1 MPVKTY
7 GLVGKSGTGKSYHA
21 MTLCWERKIEAIVD
35 DGLFILRGGVAA
47 GISAKRQATKVG
59 AIKTALFLEEAHQ
72 AEVIERIREENPA
85 SLLILGTSV
94 KMIQRIAQRLELPPV
109 TEMVSIE
116 EITTEE
122 ERLEARRQR
131 SELGKHVIPV
141 PTFQL
146 KRQFSGYFLDP
157 LRMFRGR
164 GGRSGD
170 LEKTVVRPT
179 YSYLGDFTISD
190 KVITDIVSCVAAGSE
205 GAIEAHRV
213 YVINRNEGIRIQA
226 ITSCKMGIQVAD
238 AARAFQKLVV
248 REVEHMTAFNVIAVD
263 VDIRGLRSE

>member
-1 MPVKTY
+1 MSAKTY

-35 DGLFILRGGVAA
+35 DGLFIVRGVVAA

-59 AIKTALFLEEAHQ
+59 AIKTALFLDSAHQ
-72 AEVIERIREENPA
+72 AEVAAQIRESNPA
-85 SLLILGTSV
+85 SILILGTSV
-94 KMIQRIAQRLELPPV
+94 KMIRRIAQRLELPSV
-109 TEMVSIE
+109 TEMIPIE

-122 ERLEARRQR
+122 ERLEARKQR
-131 SELGKHVIPV
+131 YELGKHVIPV

-157 LRMFRGR
+157 LRMFRSR
-164 GGRSGD
+164 GGRSAD

-190 KVITDIVSCVAAGSE
+190 KVISDIVNCVAARSR
-205 GAIEAHRV
+205 GAMEAHRV
-213 YVINRNEGIRIQA
+213 YVTNRNEGILIQTV
-226 ITSCKMGIQVAD
+226 TSGKMGTQVVE
-238 AARAFQKLVV
+238 AAKAFQMNVA
-248 REVEHMTAFNVIAVD
+248 REVEDMTAFNVIAVD
-263 VDIRGLRSE
+263 VDIRGLR

>member
-1 MPVKTY
+1 MSVKTY

-35 DGLFILRGGVAA
+35 DGLFIVRGTVAA

-59 AIKTALFLEEAHQ
+59 AIKTALFLDRPHQEEVTAQ
-72 AEVIERIREENPA
+72 IRETAPA
-85 SLLILGTSV
+85 SILILGTSV
-94 KMIQRIAQRLELPPV
+94 KMIRRIAQRLELPPV
-109 TEMVSIE
+109 TEMISIE

-164 GGRSGD
+164 GGRWGD

-179 YSYLGDFTISD
+179 YSYLGDFIISD
-190 KVITDIVSCVAAGSE
+190 RVITDIVNCVAAESQ

-213 YVINRNEGIRIQA
+213 YVTNRNEGIIIQTIA
-226 ITSCKMGIQVAD
+226 SGRMGTQVAE

-263 VDIRGLRSE
+263 VDIRGLR